1 MHNVSTNTRS
11 NSDNTGVMGVKNP
24 IRFLGVLL
32 LAGMVAMLTR
42 FGSVSAENGPVGQ
55 FAGDYTV
62 SPAVLSGPP
71 TTENGMTSIA
81 GAVSVDLRASLI
93 GTALI
98 TFTCGL
104 GVGPGGSNV
113 CEGSYIFEGAL
124 RGKEGSY
131 RATMTDW
138 IAGGE
143 AEFTTSDFK
152 LISGS
157 GTGELADLVEA
168 EGKLLRDEAAGPVG
182 VYFGEAQFEIIV
194 VPPSNFTEF
203 TVNEL
208 FIMEADG
215 IITIEESV
223 AELKL
228 RARFE

>member
-98 TFTCGL
+98 TFTC

-228 RARFE
+228 RASFE